1 MRGRPKNDTGMT
13 APLKML
19 QSETTLLRAHREEI
33 AQRTAKALWEGK
45 WRILATLAA
54 ALLLAGVA
62 LVLIKPRYTGEAM
75 IQFDFS
81 REISEQNANVK
92 VQPVAVLEAAVL
104 VEGAARLIRSRAT
117 AWAVVARLK
126 LDQDPN
132 FLHEPILL
140 RWLSVARSFLGLEAA
155 ASAPSNG
162 ELAIRSLMRQV
173 VVKSEP
179 RSYLVSIEA
188 TADNPKQAALLSNT
202 VAMEYLRSQL
212 AQRHSEAQAAAE
224 RELAQVS
231 SIYGVRHPNYLR
243 VQATLKR
250 IKEDSIALAEGHDVT
265 GDFGLEMGQSL
276 IPADTAAIPSVPNI
290 NLTLVSAAVV
300 GLIVGGGWALRTQKS
315 RANKAP
321 AKRQS

>member
-1 MRGRPKNDTGMT
+1 MT
-13 APLKML
+13 APLKIL
-19 QSETTLLRAHREEI
+19 QGETTHLRAHREEI
-33 AQRTAKALWEGK
+33 AQRTAQALWQGK
-45 WRILATLAA
+45 WRILAALAA

-62 LVLIKPRYTGEAM
+62 LVLIKPRYTAEAM

-81 REISEQNANVK
+81 REITDQTVDVK
-92 VQPVAVLEAAVL
+92 TQPVAVLEAAVL

-117 AWAVVARLK
+117 AGAVVARLK

-140 RWLSVARSFLGLEAA
+140 HWLSAVRSFLGLVANA
-155 ASAPSNG
+155 PAPSNS

-173 VVKSEP
+173 AVKSEP

-188 TADNPKQAALLSNT
+188 NADTPKQAALLSNAI
-202 VAMEYLRSQL
+202 AMEYLRNRL

-224 RELAQVS
+224 REMAQVS
-231 SIYGVRHPNYLR
+231 STYGVRHPNYLR

-250 IKEDSIALAEGHDVT
+250 IQEDSIALAKGEDVT

-276 IPADTAAIPSVPNI
+276 IPADVASIPSVPNI
-290 NLTLVSAAVV
+290 NLTLVSAAAA
-300 GLIVGGGWALRTQKS
+300 GLIVGGWWALRAQKGP
-315 RANKAP
+315 RGHAP
-321 AKRQS
+321 ARRQS